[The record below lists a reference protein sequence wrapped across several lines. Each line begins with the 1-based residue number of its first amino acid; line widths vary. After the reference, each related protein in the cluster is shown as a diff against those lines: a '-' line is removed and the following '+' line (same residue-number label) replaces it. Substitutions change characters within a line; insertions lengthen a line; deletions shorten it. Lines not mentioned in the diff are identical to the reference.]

1 MFRLSQRLVRYF
13 TDIITTTTPTSVK
26 PTIAAT
32 PITSMKP
39 LTPESRTVYKATKTP
54 AHELEARRRYYHSE
68 QGQAYFRPIWA
79 QRRLHTRLMR
89 EIVECE
95 KDINNARL
103 ANYPLGDIE
112 YRKLRLKHAIR
123 AWNKEK
129 AERPEAARRSEA
141 RRERERLRSLEKK
154 KQKNSMV
161 SQASNR
167 TPLGN
172 PEPASI
178 LRVGIA

>member
-1 MFRLSQRLVRYF
+1 MFRLSQRLVRYI

-26 PTIAAT
+26 LPAAST
-32 PITSMKP
+32 PSDSANP
-39 LTPESRTVYKATKTP
+39 LTPEGRKVYKAFKTP
-54 AHELEARRRYYHSE
+54 AHELEARKRYYHSE
-68 QGQAYFRPIWA
+68 KGQAYFQLIWA

-103 ANYPLGDIE
+103 ANYPLEEIE
-112 YRKLRLKHAIR
+112 YRKLRFEQAIR

-154 KQKNSMV
+154 KQKSSRV
-161 SQASNR
+161 SQASKR
-167 TPLGN
+167 TPAG
-172 PEPASI
+172 
-178 LRVGIA
+178 